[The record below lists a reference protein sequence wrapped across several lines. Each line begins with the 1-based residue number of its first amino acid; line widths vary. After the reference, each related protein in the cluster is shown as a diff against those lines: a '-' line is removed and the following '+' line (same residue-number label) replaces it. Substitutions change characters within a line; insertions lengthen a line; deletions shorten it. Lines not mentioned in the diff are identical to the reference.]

1 MLKATRLINDIT
13 SEKIKVKTLIIN
25 PNTGKE
31 IGYLSPITFST
42 LDDISIAIKMSDWR
56 NKNSSRFLTK
66 FTATPERTKQWLK
79 NSILSSTNRLMFLMY
94 CKTNNDIHPNYKL
107 IGHLGF
113 FNLTDTSAEGDA
125 TIRGEHGG
133 GVDFMKYAAIA
144 NMDWFFTQFK
154 PRDLICRILS
164 DNESAINMAFAI
176 GYEVEKEVNL
186 YRHGDLG
193 SQDFEEVGDKSQLV
207 LDKKLV
213 YLKARNPY
221 SNPL

>member
-1 MLKATRLINDIT
+1 MSTANKIIGDIVN
-13 SEKIKVKTLIIN
+13 ERIKIKTPIIN
-25 PNTGKE
+25 SKTRQE
-31 IGYLSPITFST
+31 IGYLAPITFSV
-42 LDDISIAIKMSDWR
+42 LDDISIAAKMSDWR

-66 FTATPERTKQWLK
+66 FTATPESTKQWLK

-94 CKTNNDIHPNYKL
+94 CKTNNDINPDYKL

-125 TIRGEHGG
+125 IIRGEHGG
-133 GVDFMKYAAIA
+133 GVDFIKYAASS

-154 PRDLICRILS
+154 PRGLMCRILS

-176 GYEVEKEVNL
+176 GYEFEKEVNL
-186 YRHGDLG
+186 YRHGDLD
-193 SQDFEEVGDKSQLV
+193 SQDFQEVGDKYQLI
-207 LDKKLV
+207 LNKKLV

-221 SNPL
+221 NNLQ

>member
-1 MLKATRLINDIT
+1 MLESTKLINDIIT
-13 SEKIKVKTLIIN
+13 ERIKVKTPIFN
-25 PNTGKE
+25 PNTREE

-42 LDDISIAIKMSDWR
+42 LDDISIATKMSNWR

-66 FTATPERTKQWLK
+66 FTATPERTKQWMK

-94 CKTNNDIHPNYKL
+94 CKTNNYTRPDYKL

-133 GVDFMKYAAIA
+133 GVDFIKYAAIT

-154 PRDLICRILS
+154 PRSLMCRILS
-164 DNESAINMAFAI
+164 DNEPAINMAFAI
-176 GYEVEKEVNL
+176 GYEIEKEVDL

-193 SQDFEEVGDKSQLV
+193 SQDFQEIGDKSQLV

-213 YLKARNPY
+213 YLKAKNPY
-221 SNPL
+221 NNFR